1 MQTLS
6 AYFFETADL
15 SDDSLLEFRD
25 AVLREVQQWLRSKK
39 VSDPSATEGWFRSR
53 TVGSPDGHF
62 TRETLQAAGGYLEQT
77 TLTEASGMGQNIET
91 KVSVVSLSRRVSV
104 HVNVNVYNVATILAP
119 AHIIPRCPRIVQRLL
134 KLPGK
139 WLLNGD
145 PAPSGVAVYCEGDVG
160 GQRVADE
167 LLSSTRAAP
176 VVVISRYDGEPIWP
190 DLSKR
195 LASDLAGLA
204 HVMDIDSEASE
215 TLEDELGRRHR
226 CFGGAIRLYWPQD
239 IRNGRSELFSELWSA
254 RHLVD
259 LDYDNGGEER
269 FRDTIRDRIMRVAAL
284 TVTLPRS
291 VRLIQNAAANA
302 FIEELRSRQTTTT
315 DAETIQIVELYAQQ
329 NEILRR
335 ELEQS
340 KDALAT
346 VSAKCE
352 AAQYA
357 LQQIEKNK
365 PANTSDGAEAEFD
378 DEVPLVPVA
387 GDVRIVKKTGSS
399 GPYDRM
405 VEWGGCNHSSWETMG
420 NAPKALK
427 GIERLYSKNQQWKR
441 VEKCLVCTGGGVW
454 RITW

>member
-6 AYFFETADL
+6 AYFFETAEL
-15 SDDSLLEFRD
+15 SDDSLLECRD
-25 AVLREVQQWLRSKK
+25 AVLREVQHWLRSKK
-39 VSDPSATEGWFRSR
+39 VADPSATTGAFRSR
-53 TVGSPDGHF
+53 TAGFPDGHF

-91 KVSVVSLSRRVSV
+91 KVSVVSVSRRVSV

-119 AHIIPRCPRIVQRLL
+119 AHIIPRCPKIVQRLL
-134 KLPGK
+134 KLPTK

-145 PAPSGVAVYCEGDVG
+145 PAPSGVAEYCEGESG

-176 VVVISRYDGEPIWP
+176 VVVVSQYDGEPLWP
-190 DLSKR
+190 DLSKH

-204 HVMDIDSEASE
+204 HVMEIDSEASD
-215 TLEDELGRRHR
+215 TLEDEVGRRHR
-226 CFGGAIRLYWPQD
+226 CFGGATRLYWPQD
-239 IRNGRSELFSELWSA
+239 LRNGRSELFSELWNA

-269 FRDTIRDRIMRVAAL
+269 FRDIIRDRIMRVAAL

-302 FIEELRSRQTTTT
+302 FIEELRSRQTTTS

-329 NEILRR
+329 NETLRR

-340 KDALAT
+340 NEALAT
-346 VSAKCE
+346 ASAKFE
-352 AAQYA
+352 AAKYA
-357 LQQIEKNK
+357 LQQVEKRK
-365 PANTSDGAEAEFD
+365 PADSIDEAVAEFD
-378 DEVPLVPVA
+378 DEAPLVPVA
-387 GDVRIVKKTGSS
+387 GDVRIVKKTSSS

-405 VEWGGCNHSSWETMG
+405 VEWGGCNHSNWETMG

-427 GIERLYSKNQQWKR
+427 GIERLYSKNHQWKR
-441 VEKCLVCTGGGVW
+441 IEKCLGCTGGGVW
-454 RITW
+454 RISW